1 MIILHAV
8 KNFFKNLKYYFT
20 PLGALFLGVIIALAA
35 IVPVLLASL
44 NSFAASVREIVAGAG
59 IDVEV
64 FAELFLDRFSELPSD
79 VSDAVNYILTTDWL
93 AETLNE
99 LMNTLSSEAGAYV
112 SGLELAAAE
121 LIGSAVGCLAVLFSF
136 CVLGLLAGFWI
147 TKKLI
152 RKEIAR
158 RSLWKYILVT
168 AADSI
173 LLALITYISARIFR
187 VWTPG
192 GFIAVAISA
201 LVFGFVNLLEAYLVQ
216 ACGKVRFRKAVS
228 IKNICFLFIGFLAV
242 FSIAAL
248 FSALAVSLFGNVVG
262 VAVAFP
268 VIEIAI
274 IVNGLNAESYMKK
287 LAETQS
293 LPPDARVP
301 SAENEKD
308 A

>member
-121 LIGSAVGCLAVLFSF
+121 LIGSA
-136 CVLGLLAGFWI
+136 
-147 TKKLI
+147 
-152 RKEIAR
+152 
-158 RSLWKYILVT
+158 
-168 AADSI
+168 
-173 LLALITYISARIFR
+173 
-187 VWTPG
+187 
-192 GFIAVAISA
+192 
-201 LVFGFVNLLEAYLVQ
+201 
-216 ACGKVRFRKAVS
+216 
-228 IKNICFLFIGFLAV
+228 IG
-242 FSIAAL
+242 
-248 FSALAVSLFGNVVG
+248 
-262 VAVAFP
+262 
-268 VIEIAI
+268 
-274 IVNGLNAESYMKK
+274 
-287 LAETQS
+287 
-293 LPPDARVP
+293 
-301 SAENEKD
+301 
-308 A
+308 